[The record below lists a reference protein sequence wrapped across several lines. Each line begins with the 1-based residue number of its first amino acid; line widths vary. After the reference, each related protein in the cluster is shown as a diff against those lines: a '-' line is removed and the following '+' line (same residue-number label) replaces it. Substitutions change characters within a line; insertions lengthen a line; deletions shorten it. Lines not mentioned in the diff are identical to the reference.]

1 MSIRRPPLQ
10 PLAFFEAAGR
20 HLNFSAAAR
29 ELGVTQSAVS
39 HQVAWLE
46 ADLGVPLFR
55 RLHRGVALT
64 PEGGRLFE
72 VVRRGLDEIGAV
84 LAAIRVGR
92 GRRVLNVA
100 TDFGFAAWWLMPR
113 LAELRE
119 RMPDLDV
126 RIVTSQDMI
135 DIRRESIDV
144 AVSFGT
150 GTWPGCTARRLFPEI
165 VAPICSPGFLAGSS
179 PSAGPEKLAS
189 VPLLHLES
197 AESAPWLS
205 WRDWFE
211 IHKVTGRR
219 PAGLDL
225 TFNNYPLVLQA
236 ALIGQGVA
244 LGWSPLVDALVKGGQ
259 LVAAGEPYERA
270 DRGYFIVE
278 AGVGAPVPGPAGESR
293 EVFRKWILEEAEKR

>member
-64 PEGGRLFE
+64 SEGARLFE
-72 VVRRGLDEIGAV
+72 VVRRGLDEIDGA
-84 LAAIRVGR
+84 LNAIRVGR
-92 GRRVLNVA
+92 GRRVLTVA

-119 RMPDLDV
+119 RMPDLEV
-126 RIVTSQDMI
+126 RIVTSQDAI

-144 AVSFGT
+144 AVAFGT
-150 GTWPGCTARRLFPEI
+150 GVWPGCAARRLFPET
-165 VAPICSPGFLAGSS
+165 VTPICGPGFRDRIGETADPDLLAG
-179 PSAGPEKLAS
+179 L
-189 VPLLHLES
+189 PLLHLES
-197 AESAPWLS
+197 SGGAAWLS
-205 WRDWFE
+205 WRDWFA
-211 IHKVTGRR
+211 HHGVSGRR

-236 ALIGQGVA
+236 ALMGQGVA
-244 LGWSPLVDALVKGGQ
+244 LGWSPLVDSLLRGGQ
-259 LVAAGEPYERA
+259 LVALGQPLERA

-278 AGVGAPVPGPAGESR
+278 AGDGAAVSGRGER
-293 EVFRKWILEEAEKR
+293 NRDLFRNWILEEAARE